1 VEATRITL
9 SPMAY
14 RGPSVL
20 TVGFGAAVGMWAVGY
35 VSRLPGVMLPSPLL
49 LGLVLSCLLVGGWVL
64 GRYAGLG
71 WRYGALA
78 GLLTGSINLLVL
90 GSFLVGD
97 RQAAELPSA
106 LLWLPG
112 SVLIAVGLAAAG
124 ALVGRQWFRREQ
136 PFVEWSAAF
145 VRVAIVAV
153 MLLLVVGGLVTSTGA
168 GLAVVDWP
176 NSFGYNMFLYPF
188 SRMTG
193 GIYYEHAHR
202 LFGALVGLTT
212 LVLAVHLQLR
222 EPRPWVRRLGW
233 SVLAMVVIQGLMGG
247 LRVTGALTLSTS
259 PDAMRPSIALAMI
272 HGVFGQLVFGTL
284 VALGAFTSATW
295 RGNAAPTRRRSARV
309 DHVLA
314 WLLVAL
320 LFAQLILGA
329 AQRHLSMLLMVHIA
343 FGVAVVA
350 PAALHVGFRAWGMN
364 GTQRPLQRVG
374 LGLAVAV
381 ALQIALGLAA
391 FVATRGGLSPASEV
405 LLTTAHQ
412 GFGAVLLALAVML
425 LCWSHRLLSPHPVE
439 PGPGP
444 A

>member
-1 VEATRITL
+1 MEATRVTL
-9 SPMAY
+9 PRIAH

-35 VSRLPGVMLPSPLL
+35 VSRLPGVMLPSPVLL
-49 LGLVLSCLLVGGWVL
+49 ALVLTCLLAGGWVL

-71 WRYGALA
+71 WRHGALA

-90 GSFLVGD
+90 GSFLMGD
-97 RQAAELPSA
+97 RPAATMPSA
-106 LLWLPG
+106 LVWLPG
-112 SVLIAVGLAAAG
+112 SILIAVGLAAAG

-145 VRVAIVAV
+145 VRVAIVSV
-153 MLLLVVGGLVTSTGA
+153 LLLLVVGGLVTSTGA

-222 EPRPWVRRLGW
+222 EPRAWVRRLGW

-247 LRVTGALTLSTS
+247 LRVTGGLTLSTS
-259 PDAMRPSIALAMI
+259 PQAMRPSIALAMI

-295 RGNAAPTRRRSARV
+295 RGNAEPTRRRSARI
-309 DHVLA
+309 DQALA
-314 WLLVAL
+314 WLLVAV

-329 AQRHLSMLLMVHIA
+329 AQRHLSTMLMVHIA

-350 PAALHVGFRAWGMN
+350 PVALHVGFRAWGTN
-364 GTQRPLQRVG
+364 AGQRPLRRVG
-374 LGLAVAV
+374 LGLAIAV
-381 ALQIALGLAA
+381 ALQLGLGLAA
-391 FVATRGGLSPASEV
+391 FAATRGSPGQAGEV

-412 GFGAVLLALAVML
+412 GFGAVLLALAVTL
-425 LCWSHRLLSPHPVE
+425 LCWSHRLLSRHPAE
-439 PGPGP
+439 PVSGTP
-444 A
+444 